1 MFGRVQLFV
10 TPWTAACQAPLSME
24 FPKQIHLSWFPCP
37 PPGDLPDPGIEPMS
51 SASPAWAGRF
61 FATVPLGKPSIIIM
75 CHLMFYQRTVLNISW
90 KNSRLFESVWI
101 VISAF
106 FLKLCSPFINTYYEM
121 GIIVLQVKTEA
132 QRLRNL
138 LKVKDR
144 NRTF

>member
-1 MFGRVQLFV
+1 
-10 TPWTAACQAPLSME
+10 
-24 FPKQIHLSWFPCP
+24 
-37 PPGDLPDPGIEPMS
+37 MS

-106 FLKLCSPFINTYYEM
+106 FLKLVSILAKFSLNRPAINPS
-121 GIIVLQVKTEA
+121 
-132 QRLRNL
+132 
-138 LKVKDR
+138 LKKR
-144 NRTF
+144 KKKISSGYTKEC

>member
-10 TPWTAACQAPLSME
+10 TPWTAAGQAPLSME

-106 FLKLCSPFINTYYEM
+106 FLKLVSILAKFSLNRPAINPS
-121 GIIVLQVKTEA
+121 
-132 QRLRNL
+132 
-138 LKVKDR
+138 LKKR
-144 NRTF
+144 KKKISSGYTKEC